1 LSSPV
6 SDESVRSERVSPS
19 PGQTSAS
26 QTVVLKK
33 RQAPQAAT
41 EYSLTLYYYSRN
53 LGRKC
58 SNHTKEGKLVKE
70 PNIKLTKF
78 ELEVMKAV
86 WELGPTSIREIQEKL
101 PEKKRPAY
109 TTVQTIIYRLEEKGA
124 VRRVKKIGNAHIF
137 EAAVTKKSAHRRL
150 INELLDLFGGSAR
163 PLMAHLV
170 ETGKLSLEDVRELES
185 DLLRQQDDQPASSSS
200 SSGGSG
206 SGGRRRTE
214 R

>member
-1 LSSPV
+1 M
-6 SDESVRSERVSPS
+6 
-19 PGQTSAS
+19 
-26 QTVVLKK
+26 
-33 RQAPQAAT
+33 
-41 EYSLTLYYYSRN
+41 
-53 LGRKC
+53 
-58 SNHTKEGKLVKE
+58 VKE

-86 WELGPTSIREIQEKL
+86 WELGPASIREIQEKL

-163 PLMAHLV
+163 PLMTHLV
-170 ETGKLSLEDVRELES
+170 ETGKLSLEDVRELEN
-185 DLLRQQDDQPASSSS
+185 DLLKQQDEQPA
-200 SSGGSG
+200 GGSG
-206 SGGRRRTE
+206 SRRRV
-214 R
+214 